1 VDLKEKLMKAG
12 VVDMF
17 SQDKANF
24 ATISDTKL
32 AIENVIHIAKI
43 KVEKNSIPRKQQS
56 IGNFFIFDCWRRPN
70 ICKENTLAE
79 KTKPERL
86 CRRRQHPSVHSI

>member
-12 VVDMF
+12 VTDIF

-32 AIENVIHIAKI
+32 SVENVIHVAKI
-43 KVEKNSIPRKQQS
+43 KVRK
-56 IGNFFIFDCWRRPN
+56 IKI
-70 ICKENTLAE
+70 T
-79 KTKPERL
+79 
-86 CRRRQHPSVHSI
+86 